1 MTDVMEINTRLHR
14 QATQAEDALIGSA
27 LINPAVL
34 ATMDLTPADFVTPN
48 GRQAWQA
55 ITQADMDGP
64 VDIVTVG
71 AVLSDMTNGRDWL
84 VWLSE
89 RAQSTPSAANA
100 KAYAS
105 ELRKMRQKLLAM
117 QLCSEALGDIP
128 NGGPEVID
136 GLIGGLMDLMSVA
149 KNYEY
154 TMKDSLRAAT
164 NMMDRARTGDLK
176 TVTTGLTDLDKKLG
190 GFHDSDLVVVG
201 ARPAMGKSALLLNLA
216 LNAGTAVGIISSE
229 QPHEQIGMRTLA
241 IGSGVGLGKIRA
253 AQMDHSEWDRLPMA
267 MTKYA
272 ERGIFINDRSGIS
285 IIELVRQARQWK
297 HGQGITAL
305 YVDYIQRI
313 KASDPRAKRHEQ
325 VGEVVRGLKELAR
338 ELNIP
343 VVALAQ
349 VSRDVDKR
357 TDKRPNMG
365 DMSDSS
371 EIEKEADQVMT
382 LYRDDA
388 YDENSQWAGVMEI
401 SIEKNRH
408 GPTGNVKVTWNG
420 AAQQVR
426 DLDARYSA

>member
-1 MTDVMEINTRLHR
+1 MTDIMEISTRLYR

-34 ATMDLTPADFVTPN
+34 ATLDLTPADFVTPN
-48 GRQAWQA
+48 GRQVWQA

-64 VDIVTVG
+64 VDLMTVG
-71 AVLSDMTNGRDWL
+71 VVLSEMTNGRDWM

-89 RAQSTPSAANA
+89 RAQHTPSAANA
-100 KAYAS
+100 KAYAG

-117 QLCSEALGDIP
+117 QLCSEALGEIP
-128 NGGPEVID
+128 NGGPEAID

-154 TMKDSLRAAT
+154 TMKESLRAAT
-164 NMMDRARTGDLK
+164 DLMDKAHKGDLK
-176 TVTTGLTDLDKKLG
+176 TTTTGLADLDQTLG
-190 GFHDSDLVVVG
+190 GFHDSDLVVIG

-216 LNAGTAVGIISSE
+216 LNAGGAVGIISAE

-253 AQMDHSEWDRLPMA
+253 GRMDESEWSRLPMA
-267 MTKYA
+267 IGKYS

-285 IIELVRQARQWK
+285 IIEVVRQARQWK
-297 HGQGITAL
+297 HGQGIQAI

-313 KASDPRAKRHEQ
+313 KSSDPRSKRHEQ
-325 VGEVVRGLKELAR
+325 VGEVVRSLKELAR

-388 YDENSQWAGVMEI
+388 YDENSPWKGVMEI

-408 GPTGNVKVTWNG
+408 GPTGCVKVTWNG

-426 DLDARYSA
+426 DLDTRYGA